1 MEFKNLNFAYLLIII
16 PIITTVYLLYWRWSK
31 KRIYNVFGK
40 RIVNQIKLKNNFF
53 LNPLKFILYQL
64 SIFCIIVACMD
75 PVTKS
80 NPIEK
85 EINRVG
91 VDVFFALDISKSM
104 LCEDVKPN
112 RIKKSKQI
120 LSEVIESLKGDKTG
134 VIVYAAGASVISP
147 LTLDYAWV
155 KNQIKDIDTDILS
168 SQGTDLSSAI
178 ELSINSFNNDEKSK
192 CLFIFSDGEDHENS
206 YEKFVNEVNKK
217 NVIINTIFIGTERGG
232 VIPIKKGNN
241 ITFKKDSEGNKVLS
255 KGNIEA
261 LKEIADKANGK
272 INISNNNREIVT
284 FILDTINEM
293 EKGVLNQDFIL
304 IYNEKKQFHW
314 FMFMALFFLLF
325 DFVIKKNE

>member
-1 MEFKNLNFAYLLIII
+1 
-16 PIITTVYLLYWRWSK
+16 
-31 KRIYNVFGK
+31 
-40 RIVNQIKLKNNFF
+40 
-53 LNPLKFILYQL
+53 
-64 SIFCIIVACMD
+64 MD

-232 VIPIKKGNN
+232 
-241 ITFKKDSEGNKVLS
+241 LY
-255 KGNIEA
+255 
-261 LKEIADKANGK
+261 
-272 INISNNNREIVT
+272 
-284 FILDTINEM
+284 
-293 EKGVLNQDFIL
+293 Q
-304 IYNEKKQFHW
+304 
-314 FMFMALFFLLF
+314 
-325 DFVIKKNE
+325 